1 MGGCHRHL
9 QSPFFSTVFASA
21 LRGVADGNR
30 DAALA
35 ALEQIDFDLI
45 ELDPEFL
52 YYVSIWFVPAGAV
65 ERGLTLIGKAVQRGF
80 FCWFLTQM
88 YARFRPRQVGHRSGK
103 TLRMCPCRYAAVQS
117 SVAQPTAAC
126 AGPALGG
133 GACSAAA

>member
-1 MGGCHRHL
+1 MDEPSERDTSLGWR
-9 QSPFFSTVFASA
+9 SAIADA
-21 LRGVADGNR
+21 LRGKEHDYTQGSLNR
-30 DAALA
+30 AITLLA
-35 ALEQIDFDLI
+35 IPMVLEFAMESVFAICDV
-45 ELDPEFL
+45 
-52 YYVSIWFVPAGAV
+52 YFVG
-65 ERGLTLIGKAVQRGF
+65 RLGSG
-80 FCWFLTQM
+80 FLTQM